1 MNRSGMSSR
10 LARADR
16 PSSGSADTIE
26 QAESVVGGAWGG
38 SNRREFLVLAAQGAA
53 ALGLT
58 GTLSGCAIAAAGTR
72 KLDFRDDFGI
82 LNFAYVLET
91 LEARFYEKVVA
102 SPPADLLQG
111 ELQMLRDI
119 GDHEKAH
126 ARFLKRSLQ
135 VLRVQVPMSVWPG
148 IDFTSRQSV
157 LTAARDFEDLGVA
170 GYNGAGTRIRLA
182 EFLTIAG
189 KIVSVEAR
197 HAAAVRDLLNPNSR
211 DFAGDDV
218 VDAMGMDRALE
229 PGEVLAQ
236 AQQYFAEPYRA
247 VGL

>member
-1 MNRSGMSSR
+1 MNAPANDQAPRSGIGGPWGLGANSR
-10 LARADR
+10 RD
-16 PSSGSADTIE
+16 
-26 QAESVVGGAWGG
+26 
-38 SNRREFLVLAAQGAA
+38 FLKLAAASAA

-58 GTLSGCAIAAAGTR
+58 STMSGCVLAAAGTR

-82 LNFAYVLET
+82 LNFAYALET
-91 LEARFYEKVVA
+91 LEARFYTKVCEA
-102 SPPADLLQG
+102 PPRDLRAG
-111 ELQMLRDI
+111 ELQVLSDI
-119 GDHEKAH
+119 RDHELAH

-135 VLRVQVPMSVWPG
+135 VLRVEVPMSVWPG
-148 IDFTSRQSV
+148 IDFTSRTSV
-157 LTAARDFEDLGVA
+157 LTAARNFEDLGVA

-197 HAAAVRDLLNPNSR
+197 HAAALRDLLNPNSR

-218 VDAMGMDRALE
+218 VDAMGMDRAFE

-236 AQQYFAEPYRA
+236 AQKYFAEPYRA

>member
-1 MNRSGMSSR
+1 MTSSLSSR
-10 LARADR
+10 LQRLGAMSAPPADETGLGTPWGR
-16 PSSGSADTIE
+16 GSS
-26 QAESVVGGAWGG
+26 
-38 SNRREFLVLAAQGAA
+38 RREFLKLAAAGAA

-58 GTLSGCAIAAAGTR
+58 TTMSGCMIAAAGTR

-82 LNFAYVLET
+82 LNFAYALET
-91 LEARFYEKVVA
+91 LEARFYRKVCEA
-102 SPPADLLQG
+102 PPRDLRPG
-111 ELQMLRDI
+111 ELLVLQDI
-119 GDHEKAH
+119 RDHELAH

-135 VLRVQVPMSVWPG
+135 ILRVEVPAPIWPG

-157 LTAARDFEDLGVA
+157 LTTARAFEDLGVA
-170 GYNGAGTRIRLA
+170 GYNGAGPRIRLA

-197 HAAAVRDLLNPNSR
+197 HAAAIRDLLNPNSR

-218 VDAMGMDRALE
+218 VDATGMEQALE
-229 PGEVLAQ
+229 PGQVLAQ
-236 AQQYFAEPYRA
+236 AQTYFAEPYHA

>member
-1 MNRSGMSSR
+1 MTSIDQT
-10 LARADR
+10 ARV
-16 PSSGSADTIE
+16 DT
-26 QAESVVGGAWGG
+26 GAGAALGTPWGG
-38 SNRREFLVLAAQGAA
+38 SNRREFLKLAAAGAA

-58 GTLSGCAIAAAGTR
+58 TTMSGCVLAAAGTR

-82 LNFAYVLET
+82 LNFAYALET
-91 LEARFYEKVVA
+91 LEARFYEKIVA
-102 SPPADLLQG
+102 SPPRDLRAG
-111 ELQMLRDI
+111 ELQILRDI

-135 VLRVQVPMSVWPG
+135 ILRVEVPASVWPG
-148 IDFTSRQSV
+148 IDFTSRQGV
-157 LTAARDFEDLGVA
+157 LVAARNFEDLGVA
-170 GYNGAGTRIRLA
+170 GYNGAGTRLRLA

-197 HAAAVRDLLNPNSR
+197 HAAALRDLLNPNSR

-218 VDAMGMDRALE
+218 VDANGMDRVLE

-236 AQQYFAEPYRA
+236 AQKYFAEPYRA